1 MRVIGGTFCG
11 RRLRALE
18 GFATR
23 PTTDRVR
30 EALFSRLEARYG
42 LEGASVLDVFAG
54 TGALAIEAISRGAT
68 RAVCIEMERR
78 ALETLRG
85 NLREFELASKVR
97 VMGDDY
103 RRVLAKL
110 AGQIG
115 DSASAAMGA
124 AAKGAASRM
133 TTTRRRFD
141 GVFLDPPYGKG
152 LAVEALEAV
161 AKLGLVAPGGWV
173 NVEVGRREATP
184 AAVQAEE
191 GVLVRVREDAYG
203 DTLLALYERRDDEAP
218 TEAAGDEGSPAA
230 EAER

>member
-1 MRVIGGTFCG
+1 MRVIGGTFGG

-18 GFATR
+18 GHATR

-54 TGALAIEAISRGAT
+54 TGALAIEAISRGAS
-68 RAVCIEMERR
+68 RAVCIELERR

-115 DSASAAMGA
+115 ES
-124 AAKGAASRM
+124 AASREPGRGAAPARI

-152 LAVEALEAV
+152 LAVEALQAI
-161 AKLGLVAPGGWV
+161 AKLGLVKPGGWV
-173 NVEVGRREATP
+173 TVEVGRREATP
-184 AAVQAEE
+184 AEVPAEE
-191 GVLVRVREDAYG
+191 GMLVRVREDAYG
-203 DTLLALYERRDDEAP
+203 DTVLALYERRDDEAP
-218 TEAAGDEGSPAA
+218 KEAAGDEASPAV